1 MKKHCL
7 IYVFIVAFW
16 IIASVFLIWQTVYI
30 SLPIFKSSNLLLW
43 KKIIGG
49 IALYGNCRCF
59 LYFWL
64 NSIKD
69 LRRINKSVAKGRKPP
84 VF

>member
-43 KKIIGG
+43 KNNRWHSS
-49 IALYGNCRCF
+49 LWELQVFPLF
-59 LYFWL
+59 L
-64 NSIKD
+64 
-69 LRRINKSVAKGRKPP
+69 AK
-84 VF
+84 FD